1 MLQVLFCESELGLK
15 SMGFIGT
22 IISIIKI
29 VVPIIL
35 MVVGTISLV
44 KCIINNKEE
53 VNKEIPK
60 LVKKFILALA
70 IFLLPSIIM
79 FLMNLVGEN
88 VGATK
93 CMTCLLSEPKKC
105 MKEANK
111 INAGITDTLCSIY
124 DGNEA
129 ECKRPCEYVSGYCQ
143 KID

>member
-29 VVPIIL
+29 LVPIIL
-35 MVVGTISLV
+35 IVVGTISLV

-53 VNKEIPK
+53 TKKEILK
-60 LVKKFILALA
+60 LVKKCVLAIA
-70 IFLLPSIIM
+70 IFLLPSVVM
-79 FLMNLVGEN
+79 FLINLVGEN
-88 VGATK
+88 TGGAK
-93 CMTCLLSEPKKC
+93 CMECLLSKAGAC
-105 MKEANK
+105 MKEAEK
-111 INAGITDTLCSIY
+111 IKLGITDTLCSIY
-124 DGNEA
+124 DWKEE